1 MNKPA
6 RGSLLDIEHLSAAE
20 ITGLLKLARR
30 MNPLKP
36 RPLLRGKR
44 VLLLFYEPSTRTRS
58 SFEIA
63 AKEMG
68 AMTTLVL
75 SSGSSIEKGESLLDT
90 AYTLQAVGA
99 DVMVIRNPYAGAP
112 LLMATHLKVPVIN
125 AGDGMHEHPS
135 QALLD
140 AYTILR
146 HKKTLSGLRVVII
159 GDIYHSRVARSA
171 IHLLSK
177 FGAQVTL
184 CGPPEFLPELATC
197 LAPGLH
203 ITRSAEEAVR
213 GADVI
218 MVLRVQKERLAGMKI
233 RLQDYITRYQMTMAR
248 VKLAKSDALVMHPG
262 PIIRGLELTWEVA
275 DCPQSVIVE
284 EVHNEY
290 VARRQQ
296 RLLGMDQNCDVQPR
310 ARDQAS
316 KQTRKPHGVTRDP
329 DDRHAPKYAPVVQLF
344 PICVAVILG
353 LRAQKQE
360 PPHLANQIL
369 EVLQIGHHRVRPP
382 QQPPLFLGHQ
392 AITDIGH
399 MRHKSDGKNHRAQ
412 LVKEEHGCEAAHQL
426 RKVQA
431 PCRAAEAQREAGRR
445 QD

>member
-68 AMTTLVL
+68 AMTTLIL

-146 HKKTLSGLRVVII
+146 HKKTLKGLRVVII
-159 GDIYHSRVARSA
+159 GDVYHSRVARSA
-171 IHLLSK
+171 IHLLGK
-177 FGAQVTL
+177 FGAQITL
-184 CGPPEFLPELATC
+184 CGPPEFLPDLATS

-203 ITRSAEEAVR
+203 IGRSTEEAVR

-218 MVLRVQKERLAGMKI
+218 MVLRVQKERLAGMTI
-233 RLQDYITRYQMTMAR
+233 RLQDYIARYQMTMTR

-284 EVHNEY
+284 EVHNG
-290 VARRQQ
+290 VPVRMAILARAV
-296 RLLGMDQNCDVQPR
+296 GR
-310 ARDQAS
+310 A
-316 KQTRKPHGVTRDP
+316 
-329 DDRHAPKYAPVVQLF
+329 
-344 PICVAVILG
+344 
-353 LRAQKQE
+353 
-360 PPHLANQIL
+360 
-369 EVLQIGHHRVRPP
+369 
-382 QQPPLFLGHQ
+382 
-392 AITDIGH
+392 
-399 MRHKSDGKNHRAQ
+399 
-412 LVKEEHGCEAAHQL
+412 
-426 RKVQA
+426 
-431 PCRAAEAQREAGRR
+431 
-445 QD
+445 